1 MKHSRNLCRNRLF
14 AWVNLFDFRVKSI
27 PFLVLTKPCGFFPAA
42 LIHPARPGLAEALCL
57 CCFDTLT
64 FDSHFERELCP
75 TIRRSMSKFTWLG
88 NIHKNPANTTDD
100 YSAWLCIHTSS
111 IYDTM
116 YLYVYIHSICS
127 RLYCIYILCINIKWY
142 ITLAPSND
150 SFYPR
155 QPLVW
160 SIAYLREQSK
170 SEQVSLA
177 KLKQVASF
185 PSKELLC
192 DAGTCGE
199 EGLCKFAR
207 CHAEAVAYDH
217 R

>member
-1 MKHSRNLCRNRLF
+1 MSQLVRFSSQVHSDSSPNKALRILSSSPDTSRKTWPCRGTLPLLF
-14 AWVNLFDFRVKSI
+14 RYLDVWLTLWKGTVSNYSKNYVQIHMTGEHPQESREHNWWLF
-27 PFLVLTKPCGFFPAA
+27 CMAM
-42 LIHPARPGLAEALCL
+42 HPHVPYIWHNV
-57 CCFDTLT
+57 F
-64 FDSHFERELCP
+64 
-75 TIRRSMSKFTWLG
+75 I
-88 NIHKNPANTTDD
+88 
-100 YSAWLCIHTSS
+100 CIY
-111 IYDTM
+111 I
-116 YLYVYIHSICS
+116 YIHSICS
-127 RLYCIYILCINIKWY
+127 RLYCIYIYILCIHIKWY